1 MKKLAI
7 SAVIFA
13 LCTSTAFAVQQGGFS
28 GPQSKAQTGGFVDQN
43 GSVTTVSNAKEQRDG
58 AWVTLRGNIIER
70 LSDDSYTFKD
80 ASGSIKVDI
89 DHKIWN
95 GATITPQDLV
105 EIQGNVDKDFGQ
117 VEIDVKQLRK
127 VTPKGL
133 LPQQTPQS

>member
-13 LCTSTAFAVQQGGFS
+13 LCTSTALAAQQGGFS
-28 GPQSKAQTGGFVDQN
+28 GPQSNAQTGGFVDQS
-43 GSVTTVSNAKEQRDG
+43 SVTTVSNAKEQRDG
-58 AWVTLRGNIIER
+58 AWVKLRGYIVER
-70 LSDDSYTFKD
+70 LSDDNYTFRD
-80 ASGSIKVDI
+80 ASGTIKVDI

-95 GATITPQDLV
+95 GVTIAPQDLV
-105 EIQGNVDKDFGQ
+105 EIQGEVDKGLNR

-133 LPQQTPQS
+133 LPQQTPQP